1 MVYVLRKISGRAIQF
16 LSRGSGKLETRHD
29 CLQRIR
35 VVIVHPLNIHRSY
48 VWNENLP
55 SWIWDFFGSS
65 KTVGSKSVDIERVW
79 EAQICRRSWC
89 NKNRC
94 LRREADTVSQ
104 RESSIHTTQ
113 KVEYH
118 TFIYPI
124 ATMSDTQGNI
134 FLTTENLVCQFPWIA
149 VGVTSDGKKTFPGP
163 FWFCYPISASLDSNS
178 FASLFLLC
186 SRFAF
191 FRPSRCLSY

>member
-1 MVYVLRKISGRAIQF
+1 M
-16 LSRGSGKLETRHD
+16 
-29 CLQRIR
+29 RIFPFR
-35 VVIVHPLNIHRSY
+35 F
-48 VWNENLP
+48 
-55 SWIWDFFGSS
+55 WIFGSS

-113 KVEYH
+113 KVKYH

-124 ATMSDTQGNI
+124 AIMSDTQGNI

-149 VGVTSDGKKTFPGP
+149 GGVTSDGKKTFPGP
-163 FWFCYPISASLDSNS
+163 FWFCNPISASLDSNS
-178 FASLFLLC
+178 FASLSLSSFFSAFVSLSSGLLDAAHISLC
-186 SRFAF
+186 HLRK
-191 FRPSRCLSY
+191 

>member
-1 MVYVLRKISGRAIQF
+1 MS
-16 LSRGSGKLETRHD
+16 EM
-29 CLQRIR
+29 RIF
-35 VVIVHPLNIHRSY
+35 PLGFEI
-48 VWNENLP
+48 
-55 SWIWDFFGSS
+55 FFGSS

-94 LRREADTVSQ
+94 LRRKADTVSQ

-163 FWFCYPISASLDSNS
+163 FWFATR
-178 FASLFLLC
+178 FLLC
-186 SRFAF
+186 SIRTHSLLSPFFLPCSRFTF